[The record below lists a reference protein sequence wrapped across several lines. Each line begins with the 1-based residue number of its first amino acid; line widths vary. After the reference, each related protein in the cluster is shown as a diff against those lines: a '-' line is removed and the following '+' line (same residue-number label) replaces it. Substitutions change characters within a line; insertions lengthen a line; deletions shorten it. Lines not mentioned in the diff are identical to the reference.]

1 MKRSIRLASLTAA
14 ILLIA
19 TSPVFAQHGRPAS
32 PGAAGG
38 LGTTHG
44 NASSHESGDAG
55 TNGGAKAPV
64 QLLNNNTK
72 LTSNLQNLLTKMGV
86 NATPQQ
92 ACANFT
98 HLGPCVAAIHVAH
111 NLRLDFLSLQ
121 CDMTLKTIPNGTATP
136 PPCPS
141 GTGTGTKG
149 MSLGGAI
156 QTLDPNA
163 NAKTETKKATQ
174 QANADLKESNT

>member
-1 MKRSIRLASLTAA
+1 MKRSILLASLTAV

-38 LGTTHG
+38 LGATHG
-44 NASSHESGDAG
+44 DASSHSASGNAG
-55 TNGGAKAPV
+55 TNGGAKTPV
-64 QLLNNNTK
+64 NLLNNNTK

-111 NLRLDFLSLQ
+111 NLKLDFLSLQ
-121 CDMTLKTIPNGTATP
+121 CDMTLTTIPNGTTNP
-136 PPCPS
+136 PPCPA
-141 GTGTGTKG
+141 GTGTAPKL
-149 MSLGGAI
+149 SLGGAI
-156 QTLDPNA
+156 QKLDPNA
-163 NAKTETKKATQ
+163 DSKTESKKATQ
-174 QANADLKESNT
+174 QANADLKESNS

>member
-1 MKRSIRLASLTAA
+1 MKRCILLPSLTAA

-32 PGAAGG
+32 PGATGG
-38 LGTTHG
+38 LGANHG
-44 NASSHESGDAG
+44 DASSHASGDTG
-55 TNGGAKAPV
+55 TNGGAKTPI

-72 LTSNLQNLLTKMGV
+72 LAGNLQNLLTKMGV

-92 ACANFT
+92 ACANYT

-111 NLRLDFLSLQ
+111 NLKLDFLSLQ
-121 CDMTLKTIPNGTATP
+121 CDMTLKAIPNGTTTP

-156 QTLDPNA
+156 QTLDPHA
-163 NAKTETKKATQ
+163 DAKAESRKATQ
-174 QANADLKESNT
+174 QANADLKESNS

>member
-1 MKRSIRLASLTAA
+1 MKRSVLLASLTAA

-38 LGTTHG
+38 LGATHG
-44 NASSHESGDAG
+44 DASTHGSGNAG
-55 TNGGAKAPV
+55 TNGGAKSPV

-98 HLGPCVAAIHVAH
+98 HLGPCVAAIHVSH
-111 NLRLDFLSLQ
+111 NLKLDFLSLQ
-121 CDMTLKTIPNGTATP
+121 CDMTLKPLQTPTPTA
-136 PPCPS
+136 CPA
-141 GTGTGTKG
+141 GTGTGSKG

-156 QTLDPNA
+156 QTLDPHA
-163 NAKTETKKATQ
+163 DAKTESKKATQ
-174 QANADLKESNT
+174 QANADLKESNS